1 MDETNSVEDLVEDL
15 MSSWAKLLLGDIQES
30 DMTDSIL
37 ALVKRITPEDTDSR
51 EGPSQ
56 PSESS

>member
-1 MDETNSVEDLVEDL
+1 MDETNSVDDLVEDL

-37 ALVKRITPEDTDSR
+37 ALVEKITPENTDSR

-56 PSESS
+56 PSGSS